1 MKSIQINNIPKSQS
15 LFNCK
20 WHFYQNI
27 PSENQFYTFIFPRAL
42 PPSIHHRLTAQE
54 TKVFGGIAI
63 RKNINKIF
71 GASQTVH
78 PTVSWRRH
86 AESDAV
92 DRISVYICSNF
103 VLFSSLATEN
113 STKKGRKIPPQNPST
128 PRKKLELVPFEK
140 FTQKDI
146 PFAVHKHTDTQISIP
161 CIDFSCMCAR
171 MWVYMHEHEIVV
183 SPGTENLSRWRHP
196 AWKWTIGKSFRRE
209 KFDFQ
214 YKNYQSCAV
223 WSLQLQRLRRLQH
236 VCMQLE
242 VCSKNMYNIIPGK
255 RNHSSWTRAELIF
268 GIIEL
273 ISLFNVE
280 FSDFFRMFHQCINVH
295 LELQIIPG
303 IEFNKSFPSTKWRG
317 QWKLAKQK
325 SFPTLTGSCP
335 K

>member
-54 TKVFGGIAI
+54 TKVFGGIAN

-113 STKKGRKIPPQNPST
+113 STKKRAKNPSPKPINTPKKAGIGSIWKIYTKRYSICGAQTHRHTDINSMHWFLMYVCPYVCVHAWTRDSRLSWDGKSISVAPPGLEMNNRKIIQT
-128 PRKKLELVPFEK
+128 WEIRF
-140 FTQKDI
+140 
-146 PFAVHKHTDTQISIP
+146 SI
-161 CIDFSCMCAR
+161 
-171 MWVYMHEHEIVV
+171 
-183 SPGTENLSRWRHP
+183 
-196 AWKWTIGKSFRRE
+196 
-209 KFDFQ
+209 
-214 YKNYQSCAV
+214 
-223 WSLQLQRLRRLQH
+223 
-236 VCMQLE
+236 
-242 VCSKNMYNIIPGK
+242 
-255 RNHSSWTRAELIF
+255 
-268 GIIEL
+268 
-273 ISLFNVE
+273 
-280 FSDFFRMFHQCINVH
+280 
-295 LELQIIPG
+295 
-303 IEFNKSFPSTKWRG
+303 
-317 QWKLAKQK
+317 
-325 SFPTLTGSCP
+325 
-335 K
+335 

>member
-54 TKVFGGIAI
+54 TKVFGGIAN

-146 PFAVHKHTDTQISIP
+146 PFAVHNTHRHTDINS
-161 CIDFSCMCAR
+161 
-171 MWVYMHEHEIVV
+171 MHWFLMYVCPYV
-183 SPGTENLSRWRHP
+183 SVHAWTRDSRLSWD
-196 AWKWTIGKSFRRE
+196 GKSI
-209 KFDFQ
+209 
-214 YKNYQSCAV
+214 SVAPPG
-223 WSLQLQRLRRLQH
+223 
-236 VCMQLE
+236 LE
-242 VCSKNMYNIIPGK
+242 MNNRKIIQTWEI
-255 RNHSSWTRAELIF
+255 R
-268 GIIEL
+268 
-273 ISLFNVE
+273 
-280 FSDFFRMFHQCINVH
+280 FSI
-295 LELQIIPG
+295 
-303 IEFNKSFPSTKWRG
+303 
-317 QWKLAKQK
+317 
-325 SFPTLTGSCP
+325 
-335 K
+335 